1 MLVCVCVSECVCE
14 RERVHTRISKL
25 ERVLFTQ
32 MNACTPWEAGF
43 IIIVTLEAFC
53 D

>member
-1 MLVCVCVSECVCE
+1 MCVCVCVRE
-14 RERVHTRISKL
+14 RERVHTCISKL

-32 MNACTPWEAGF
+32 MNACTHVILWEAGF